1 MIPSQSIP
9 SPHRTLGLRENWSQF
24 TLLVL
29 VNAFVG
35 GMVGIERTVLPLL
48 AREEFGLASYSA
60 TLSFIVSFGLVK
72 AITNLFAGAMS
83 EWAGR
88 KRTLVVGW
96 IIGLTVPLIIMLAP
110 DWSWIMFANVL
121 LGINQGLCW
130 STTVIMKIDL
140 VGPVRCGLAM
150 GLNEAAGYLAV
161 AVASFSAGYL
171 AAITNLRPEP
181 FWLGI
186 IFALAGL
193 LISVFFVHET
203 KEFAIIEANQRQ
215 HLAPDPTKRETFAS
229 IFLLTSWR
237 NRNLFAVSQAGMINN
252 LNDGMAWGLF
262 PVFFTMA
269 GLPLGDVSIL
279 VALYPAVWGILQLV
293 TGTLSDHLGR
303 KRLIV
308 GGMLL
313 QAIAIWILLVVT
325 NFWIWAG
332 ASALLGLGTAL
343 VYPTLPAAIGDV
355 AHPSWRATAVGVY
368 RFWRDSGY
376 VIGAVLAGFLA
387 DILSVPW
394 SIGIVGGLTFG
405 SGVLVALVMK
415 ERGATKSA

>member
-24 TLLVL
+24 ALLVL

-48 AREEFGLASYSA
+48 AGEEFGLVSYSA

-96 IIGLTVPLIIMLAP
+96 IIGLPVPLIIMLAP

-130 STTVIMKIDL
+130 STTVMKIDL
-140 VGPVRCGLAM
+140 VGPMRRGLAM

-161 AVASFSAGYL
+161 AVASFSASYL
-171 AAITNLRPEP
+171 AAITNLRLAP

-193 LISVFFVHET
+193 LISAFFVHET
-203 KEFAIIEANQRQ
+203 KEFAIIEANQHQ
-215 HLAPDPTKRETFAS
+215 HLAPDTTKREAFAS
-229 IFLLTSWR
+229 I
-237 NRNLFAVSQAGMINN
+237 
-252 LNDGMAWGLF
+252 
-262 PVFFTMA
+262 
-269 GLPLGDVSIL
+269 
-279 VALYPAVWGILQLV
+279 LYY
-293 TGTLSDHLGR
+293 SC
-303 KRLIV
+303 
-308 GGMLL
+308 
-313 QAIAIWILLVVT
+313 
-325 NFWIWAG
+325 
-332 ASALLGLGTAL
+332 
-343 VYPTLPAAIGDV
+343 
-355 AHPSWRATAVGVY
+355 
-368 RFWRDSGY
+368 
-376 VIGAVLAGFLA
+376 
-387 DILSVPW
+387 
-394 SIGIVGGLTFG
+394 
-405 SGVLVALVMK
+405 
-415 ERGATKSA
+415 